1 MNNNTEMKSV
11 GEMCDEI
18 KSLKEEIY
26 GDTFWGI
33 NQGLRKEKSDLIL
46 QQKRMVKEIIK
57 VKKDKAALITENDQL
72 GEEIDALKSSV
83 IHLRQLLPKQAWE
96 LSQAQGDCRHDRAE
110 LSYLRQSRDEI
121 ERQINNYRA
130 TANDIKCL
138 VGVCKGE
145 TYSEAQKHI
154 MKEQSIDYWRE
165 WRKRVTWG
173 VID

>member
-110 LSYLRQSRDEI
+110 LSYLRQSRDRLTIIGSIMGLRMISNVLLGFVKEKP
-121 ERQINNYRA
+121 
-130 TANDIKCL
+130 T
-138 VGVCKGE
+138 
-145 TYSEAQKHI
+145 QKHRNI
-154 MKEQSIDYWRE
+154 L
-165 WRKRVTWG
+165 
-173 VID
+173 